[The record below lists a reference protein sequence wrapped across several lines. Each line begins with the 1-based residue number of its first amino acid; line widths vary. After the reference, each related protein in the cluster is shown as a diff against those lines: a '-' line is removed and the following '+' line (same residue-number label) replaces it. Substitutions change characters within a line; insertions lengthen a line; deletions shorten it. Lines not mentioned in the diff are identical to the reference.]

1 MQIWAGL
8 FAFGTF
14 AFLFFGDRILENGNR
29 IGEHLFNSPPM
40 PLPVEIPAERFWLTL
55 TTSSMVTLTA
65 LCYYIQRDVVTNK
78 RLTVFVLISKIVS
91 TLTYLGFYFLDA
103 PFFNYLMGS
112 VFCDGPIFVITFLF
126 YRSAVKSGV
135 RE

>member
-1 MQIWAGL
+1 MQFWTGL

-14 AFLFFGDRILENGNR
+14 AFLFFGDRILADGNR
-29 IGEHLFNSPPM
+29 IGAWLLGSPPM

-65 LCYYIQRDVVTNK
+65 LCYYIQRDVVANK
-78 RLTVFVLISKIVS
+78 RLTIFVLISKIVS

-112 VFCDGPIFVITFLF
+112 VFCDGPIFVITLLV
-126 YRSAVKSGV
+126 YRSALRSEV